1 MPRKP
6 HKYHYLYKT
15 TNLINNKF
23 YVGMHS
29 TNKLDDGY
37 LGSGVY
43 LRRSIR
49 KYGRENFKFEILEF
63 FNSREI
69 LIEKET
75 ELVDTNF
82 IHDLLCM
89 NLRTGG
95 TCAPE
100 SNYGSK
106 RTDATKLKM
115 SQWIRSKELGAKI
128 SAKLKGKQFRLGQTN
143 SEEHN
148 TKISLGKKGKA
159 AHNKGKLMSEETKA

>member
-1 MPRKP
+1 
-6 HKYHYLYKT
+6 
-15 TNLINNKF
+15 
-23 YVGMHS
+23 
-29 TNKLDDGY
+29 
-37 LGSGVY
+37 
-43 LRRSIR
+43 
-49 KYGRENFKFEILEF
+49 
-63 FNSREI
+63 
-69 LIEKET
+69 
-75 ELVDTNF
+75 
-82 IHDLLCM
+82 M

-159 AHNKGKLMSEETKA
+159 AHNKGKLMSEETKAKMRKPKSVEHKKNISIGKKGTKVSVETKLKMSLSKKGIKLSEETKRKMSLSKQAAK